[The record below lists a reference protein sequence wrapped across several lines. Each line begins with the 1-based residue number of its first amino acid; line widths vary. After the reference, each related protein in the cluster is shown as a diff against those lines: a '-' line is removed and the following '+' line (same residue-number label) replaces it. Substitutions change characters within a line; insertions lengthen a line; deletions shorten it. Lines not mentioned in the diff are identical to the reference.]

1 MKTEKYFISFDNIE
15 FDMVASP
22 IEISRTEFYHQL
34 KTLRARV
41 GALGCDG
48 VEFWEHD
55 PRTFESETCIV
66 TTYCF
71 AFGCAVT
78 TLTEKVA
85 KDGYRF
91 LTKKEMA
98 RK

>member
-22 IEISRTEFYHQL
+22 IEISRVEFYHQL
-34 KTLRARV
+34 KALRERI
-41 GALGCDG
+41 GMFGTDG
-48 VEFWEHD
+48 IEFWEHI
-55 PRTFESETCIV
+55 PHTVESETCIV

-91 LTKKEMA
+91 LTKREMT

>member
-1 MKTEKYFISFDNIE
+1 MKTKKHYISFDNIE
-15 FDMVASP
+15 FDMVGAP
-22 IEISRTEFYHQL
+22 IEISQSEFQFQL
-34 KTLRARV
+34 SALRGKVGKT
-41 GALGCDG
+41 GCDG
-48 VEFWEHD
+48 IEFWEH
-55 PRTFESETCIV
+55 ETRIIETNTYVV

-91 LTKKEMA
+91 LTKRECK
-98 RK
+98 K